1 MRSTKSTLPK
11 DGLSSKVSEFGV
23 LMKVLVRRFA
33 RYKYLSLL
41 LLLFL
46 LPYVSSRISSQTR
59 ERSVNA
65 DQRPAAQ
72 PAEVVKVDVDLV
84 TVDALV
90 LQKKTARVVGNLKQ
104 TDFVILEDGTK
115 QQVTHFGQD
124 SLPLSVLLLI
134 DRGGCI
140 DPFGTEVRQA
150 ANQALARLKET
161 DEVAVMTYHDNA
173 ELLQEFTRDRSAIEA
188 ALERVPKKDEWAD
201 HCLNKAFAKAADYMV
216 SAGNP
221 VGRRVIIAI
230 TGITRNFDCRHG
242 PSGKA
247 ARQALYESGSVVCGI
262 IPKTPIQRMEN
273 RYMVMGTRLVG
284 AFGAPTMDINDLAAE
299 TGGEVLEDKPER
311 LNTTFATLIDHL
323 RTRYNLGFVSSNR
336 KRDGTLRK
344 LKIHVT
350 PEFEKSEGKLVVKA
364 RRGYIAPRQ

>member
-1 MRSTKSTLPK
+1 
-11 DGLSSKVSEFGV
+11 
-23 LMKVLVRRFA
+23 MKVLFRSVT
-33 RYKYLSLL
+33 RYKYLSPL

-59 ERSVNA
+59 ERTVNSGNG
-65 DQRPAAQ
+65 PAAQ
-72 PAEVVKVDVDLV
+72 PAEILKVDVDLV
-84 TVDALV
+84 RVDALV

-115 QQVTHFGQD
+115 QQVTHFSQD

-140 DPFGTEVRQA
+140 DPFGTEVRRA
-150 ANQALARLKET
+150 ANEALARLKET
-161 DEVAVMTYHDNA
+161 DEVAVMTYHDDA
-173 ELLQEFTRDRSAIEA
+173 ELLHEFTRDRSEIGA
-188 ALERVPKKDEWAD
+188 ALERIPKKHEWAD

-216 SAGNP
+216 TAGNP

-247 ARQALYESGSVVCGI
+247 AKQALYESGSVVCGL
-262 IPKTPIQRMEN
+262 IPKTAIQRMEN
-273 RYMVMGTRLVG
+273 RYMNLGTRMVG
-284 AFGAPTMDINDLAAE
+284 AFGVPTLDIKELAAE
-299 TGGEVLEDKPER
+299 TGGEVLEEKPER
-311 LNTTFATLIDHL
+311 LDTTFATLIDHL
-323 RTRYNLGFVSSNR
+323 RTRYNLAFVSSNR

-344 LKIHVT
+344 LKIDVT
-350 PEFEKSEGKLVVKA
+350 PAIDESQGKLVVKA
-364 RRGYIAPRQ
+364 RRSYVAPKH